1 MGQSDICLKRYLS
14 DEARFADLINGV
26 IGEGEQLVTAAD
38 LTDMDSQVGYRD
50 MSAEMD
56 GRVAGAK
63 KRSRQVYRDLLKKA
77 AFGVNFVVIGIE
89 HQEHSNYLMPLRCMG
104 YDVREYERQASVEK
118 SRLRHWKKI
127 KAGNGARLTSAE
139 FLSGV
144 SKDFH
149 LHPCITIVLYFGE
162 EWDAARSMHEL
173 IDFSDVPDKIKN
185 IVNDYH
191 MYFVDVRSMKGTERF
206 LTDLRQVFDCIR
218 YSNNRQS
225 FQEYV
230 LNNSEFK
237 QLDED
242 AYDVIS
248 RYTNF
253 LKRDEISAKSK
264 REGGKIDMCQAV
276 TELMEESKAEGR
288 AEGRA
293 GLVLDLLKRI
303 GQISDELFQ
312 RIMQERDTEVL
323 CNWATLAVGA
333 NSVAEFEKKMG

>member
-1 MGQSDICLKRYLS
+1 M
-14 DEARFADLINGV
+14 
-26 IGEGEQLVTAAD
+26 
-38 LTDMDSQVGYRD
+38 
-50 MSAEMD
+50 
-56 GRVAGAK
+56 
-63 KRSRQVYRDLLKKA
+63 
-77 AFGVNFVVIGIE
+77 
-89 HQEHSNYLMPLRCMG
+89 
-104 YDVREYERQASVEK
+104 
-118 SRLRHWKKI
+118 
-127 KAGNGARLTSAE
+127 
-139 FLSGV
+139 
-144 SKDFH
+144 
-149 LHPCITIVLYFGE
+149 
-162 EWDAARSMHEL
+162 
-173 IDFSDVPDKIKN
+173 
-185 IVNDYH
+185 
-191 MYFVDVRSMKGTERF
+191 
-206 LTDLRQVFDCIR
+206 FDCIR

-264 REGGKIDMCQAV
+264 GEGGKIDMCQAV